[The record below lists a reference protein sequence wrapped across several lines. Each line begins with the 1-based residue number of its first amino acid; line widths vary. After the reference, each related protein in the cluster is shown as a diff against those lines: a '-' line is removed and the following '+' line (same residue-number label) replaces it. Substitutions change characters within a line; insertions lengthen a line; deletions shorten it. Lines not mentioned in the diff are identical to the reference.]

1 MTMATYSKIFV
12 GLWILN
18 GSHSSLAVGYAT

>member
-12 GLWILN
+12 GLWILTALIHLLLH
-18 GSHSSLAVGYAT
+18 GLLT

>member
-12 GLWILN
+12 GLWILTALI
-18 GSHSSLAVGYAT
+18 HLLAIGYAT